1 MLTAADIF
9 EALTQGLP
17 VPGRHIVVSAHPD
30 DETISF
36 AGALP
41 QIADVQIVQL
51 TDAAPPCL
59 DHADRVAGRYR
70 ERAEAVRVLGVT
82 SPIIDCQIP
91 GRQSWRQPHL
101 LAAVARV
108 HDVCIGADVVW
119 THPYEGGHID
129 HDSAAWIVQTAC
141 AQCEASPARMEFASY
156 HSHAGRRS
164 TFGAFWPDPNVPH
177 RAVSLGEES
186 LALKTAAMGAY
197 ASQAH
202 ILKKFPTCHV
212 EHYRVAPVYD
222 FGKPSPPPYSRW
234 DSRGYQPTTA
244 MWRLSVADAARQ
256 LREVAA

>member
-1 MLTAADIF
+1 MLNIK
-9 EALTQGLP
+9 LQ
-17 VPGRHIVVSAHPD
+17 RVSCPL
-30 DETISF
+30 SPRNR
-36 AGALP
+36 L
-41 QIADVQIVQL
+41 IADV
-51 TDAAPPCL
+51 
-59 DHADRVAGRYR
+59 G
-70 ERAEAVRVLGVT
+70 
-82 SPIIDCQIP
+82 
-91 GRQSWRQPHL
+91 
-101 LAAVARV
+101 
-108 HDVCIGADVVW
+108 
-119 THPYEGGHID
+119 
-129 HDSAAWIVQTAC
+129 
-141 AQCEASPARMEFASY
+141 
-156 HSHAGRRS
+156 
-164 TFGAFWPDPNVPH
+164 NVPH